1 MKIHTGLTAH
11 SLEYSRGQSLVEFAF
26 SMVILLILLS
36 GIFDGGRAIFTWM
49 ALRDGAQE
57 GALYGSTNPTD
68 TAGVQLRVRNSSN
81 MLQDLS
87 NDVNAI
93 TSVQVTVATAC
104 MGNAITVRVAY
115 DNFPIVMPFIGTFI
129 GSQTVPISAS
139 ITDTILRPPCQ

>member
-1 MKIHTGLTAH
+1 MKKRIRP
-11 SLEYSRGQSLVEFAF
+11 YSNEHGQSLVEFAF
-26 SMVILLILLS
+26 SMVIMLILIS

-49 ALRDGAQE
+49 ALRDSAQE
-57 GALYGSTNPTD
+57 GALYGSANPTD
-68 TAGVQLRVRNSSN
+68 MSGIQSRVRNSSD
-81 MLQDLS
+81 MLQSLT

-93 TSVQVTVATAC
+93 TSVQVSVGVAC

-115 DNFPIVMPFIGTFI
+115 DNFPILMPFIGAII